1 MNFDI
6 RMTLSIDE
14 KENILP
20 ISEDMYEEV
29 VSELIVDII
38 YDIDGAEVE
47 NLVVK
52 EIV

>member
-6 RMTLSIDE
+6 RMTVSIDE
-14 KENILP
+14 RENILP

-38 YDIDGAEVE
+38 YDIDGAEVKHIE
-47 NLVVK
+47 VK
-52 EIV
+52 QQ

>member
-20 ISEDMYEEV
+20 ISEEMYEEV
-29 VSELIVDII
+29 VSELIQDII
-38 YDIDGAEVE
+38 YDIDGAEVKHIE
-47 NLVVK
+47 VK
-52 EIV
+52 QR

>member
-6 RMTLSIDE
+6 RMTVSIDE
-14 KENILP
+14 RENILP

-38 YDIDGAEVE
+38 YDIDGAEVKNIE
-47 NLVVK
+47 VK
-52 EIV
+52 QQ